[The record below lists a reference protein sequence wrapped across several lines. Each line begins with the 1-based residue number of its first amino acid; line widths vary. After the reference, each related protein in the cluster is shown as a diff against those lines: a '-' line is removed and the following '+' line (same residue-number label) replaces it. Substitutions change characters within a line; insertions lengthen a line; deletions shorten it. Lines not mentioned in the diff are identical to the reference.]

1 LNNLSEHYFQQG
13 DFDQSAA
20 INARMR
26 SLAREYGHAAQLR
39 WVDGQDVVQEFL
51 IGNWDRSLEL
61 ANSMI
66 AAEAAEQTHYLSAN
80 AYQMRAN
87 IGLARGDS
95 RALADSEK
103 AVEYARRIGDAQAL
117 GPTLSGHIR
126 LLAIEGDRTTA
137 RALLEEVID
146 FFTANPT
153 APYTWSPPFVWAFAA
168 VGEPGEYLALVERE
182 APSPWSEAALATCAG
197 DFVAA
202 AEIYARIGAVSPAAQ
217 ARVLAAEVLLERGD
231 RRGSAQQ
238 LAEAIAF
245 YRSVGAT
252 RFIRDAERL
261 LAATA

>member
-1 LNNLSEHYFQQG
+1 
-13 DFDQSAA
+13 
-20 INARMR
+20 
-26 SLAREYGHAAQLR
+26 
-39 WVDGQDVVQEFL
+39 
-51 IGNWDRSLEL
+51 
-61 ANSMI
+61 
-66 AAEAAEQTHYLSAN
+66 
-80 AYQMRAN
+80 MRAY
-87 IGLARGDS
+87 IGLARGDG

-126 LLAIEGDRTTA
+126 LLAIEGDRLTA
-137 RALLEEVID
+137 RTLLEEVID

-202 AEIYARIGAVSPAAQ
+202 AEIYARIGDVSDAAQ

-231 RRGSAQQ
+231 RLGSAQQ
-238 LAEAIAF
+238 LAHAIAF

-252 RFIRDAERL
+252 RLIQDAERL